1 MTTDPSTPF
10 ARPAL
15 PAQVTQGRIVAIGRR
30 LAPALV
36 DGVGEALLAAGI
48 GCFEI
53 TLNEPEA
60 DALASIAA
68 LARRFAGRLVIGA
81 GTVLSIPAAQRAL
94 DAGAT
99 FLVSPHTDEAL
110 VAWAA
115 AHGVPAFPGA
125 LTPTEVVR
133 AWNAGAAGV
142 KLFPASAVGPSF
154 IRELRGPLPGIP
166 IVPTGGISVDN
177 VGDFLRAGAVAVGL
191 GSWLIGD
198 GAFDGVRARGLQ
210 VRAAIDAATAPDAPG
225 ASAAPGAAAGPGAS
239 AAPGASAG
247 PGR

>member
-1 MTTDPSTPF
+1 MTTDHPALV
-10 ARPAL
+10 ARPAV
-15 PAQVTQGRIVAIGRR
+15 PRQVTQGRIVAIGRK

-53 TLNEPEA
+53 TLNDPEA
-60 DALASIAA
+60 EALASIAT
-68 LARRFAGRLVIGA
+68 LAKRFAGRLVIGA
-81 GTVLSIPAAQRAL
+81 GTVLSIPAARRAL

-125 LTPTEVVR
+125 LTPSEVVR

-154 IRELRGPLPGIP
+154 IREIRGPLPGIP

-177 VGDFLRAGAVAVGL
+177 VGDFIRAGAVAVGL

-198 GAFDGVRARGLQ
+198 GAFDGVRERGLR
-210 VRAAIDAATAPDAPG
+210 VRAAIDAA
-225 ASAAPGAAAGPGAS
+225 AAPAVPATPGVSDVAA
-239 AAPGASAG
+239 
-247 PGR
+247 R

>member
-1 MTTDPSTPF
+1 MSPSLPSTSGP
-10 ARPAL
+10 RPAL
-15 PAQVTQGRIVAIGRR
+15 PLRLISGRVVAIGRR
-30 LAPALV
+30 LDPALV

-60 DALASIAA
+60 DALGSIAA
-68 LARRFAGRLVIGA
+68 LARRFTGRMEIGA
-81 GTVLSIPAAQRAL
+81 GTVLTIEAARRAL

-99 FLVSPHTDEAL
+99 FLVSPHTDEDL
-110 VAWAA
+110 VSWAA
-115 AHGVPAFPGA
+115 TNGVPAFPGA

-142 KLFPASAVGPSF
+142 KLFPASAVGPAF

-166 IVPTGGISVDN
+166 IVPTGGVSAEN
-177 VGDFLRAGAVAVGL
+177 VGDFIRSGAAAVGL

-198 GAFDGVRARGLQ
+198 GAPDGVRERGLR
-210 VRAAIDAATAPDAPG
+210 VRGAIDAAVD
-225 ASAAPGAAAGPGAS
+225 AAAG
-239 AAPGASAG
+239 
-247 PGR
+247 

>member
-1 MTTDPSTPF
+1 MTLPLSDPS

-15 PAQVTQGRIVAIGRR
+15 PPQVTEGRIVAIGRR
-30 LAPALV
+30 LDPALV
-36 DGVGEALLAAGI
+36 EGVGEALLGAGI

-53 TLNEPEA
+53 TLNDPIEEPLHSIEQ
-60 DALASIAA
+60 LA
-68 LARRFAGRLVIGA
+68 ARFSGRLLVGA
-81 GTVLSIPAAQRAL
+81 GTVMSIAAAERAIG
-94 DAGAT
+94 AGAT

-115 AHGVPAFPGA
+115 ERGIPAFPGA

-142 KLFPASAVGPSF
+142 KLFPASAVGPAF

-166 IVPTGGISVDN
+166 VVPTGGVSAEN
-177 VGDFLRAGAVAVGL
+177 AGDFIRAGAVAIGL

-198 GAFDGVRARGLQ
+198 GTPDGVRERGLR
-210 VRAAIDAATAPDAPG
+210 VRASI
-225 ASAAPGAAAGPGAS
+225 AAALEPA
-239 AAPGASAG
+239 
-247 PGR
+247 R

>member
-1 MTTDPSTPF
+1 MTLPLSDPS

-15 PAQVTQGRIVAIGRR
+15 PPQVTEGRIVAIGRR
-30 LAPALV
+30 LDPALV
-36 DGVGEALLAAGI
+36 EGVGEALLGAGI

-53 TLNEPEA
+53 TLNDPI
-60 DALASIAA
+60 DAPLGSIEQLA
-68 LARRFAGRLVIGA
+68 ARFSGRLLVGA
-81 GTVLSIPAAQRAL
+81 GTVMSIAAAERAIG
-94 DAGAT
+94 AGAT

-115 AHGVPAFPGA
+115 ERGIPAFPGA

-142 KLFPASAVGPSF
+142 KLFPASAVGPAF

-166 IVPTGGISVDN
+166 VVPTGGVSAEN
-177 VGDFLRAGAVAVGL
+177 AGDFIRAGAVAIGL

-198 GAFDGVRARGLQ
+198 GTPDGVRERGLR
-210 VRAAIDAATAPDAPG
+210 VRASI
-225 ASAAPGAAAGPGAS
+225 AAALEPA
-239 AAPGASAG
+239 
-247 PGR
+247 R

>member
-1 MTTDPSTPF
+1 MSSASS
-10 ARPAL
+10 ARPGL
-15 PAQVTQGRIVAIGRR
+15 PPQVTEGRIVAIGRR
-30 LAPALV
+30 VDPALV
-36 DGVGEALLAAGI
+36 DGIGEALLAAGI

-53 TLNEPEA
+53 TLNEPIDGPLGSIEQ
-60 DALASIAA
+60 LAT
-68 LARRFAGRLVIGA
+68 RFAGRLLVGA
-81 GTVLSIPAAQRAL
+81 GTVMSIPAAERAIG
-94 DAGAT
+94 AGAT

-115 AHGVPAFPGA
+115 ARGIPTFPGA

-166 IVPTGGISVDN
+166 IVPTGGVSAEN
-177 VGDFLRAGAVAVGL
+177 AGDFIRAGAVAIGL

-198 GAFDGVRARGLQ
+198 GSPEGVAERGRQ
-210 VRAAIDAATAPDAPG
+210 VRASIEA
-225 ASAAPGAAAGPGAS
+225 AAAGAMGAS
-239 AAPGASAG
+239 
-247 PGR
+247 R